1 MLCWNTKMKN
11 FNQGAFK
18 SHMERQMKI
27 AKMKERIRKKQTNS
41 KVKSW
46 SDGTT
51 MDKTSLAE
59 AQKLA
64 DEAAAKLIAELEAGE
79 EKVEKK
85 KKKKKKKRKNKN
97 KKDVDVKS
105 DNSSVKD

>member
-1 MLCWNTKMKN
+1 MGMSGGQMKN

-18 SHMERQMKI
+18 SHMERQMKL
-27 AKMKERIRKKQTNS
+27 AKMKERIKKKQSNT
-41 KVKSW
+41 KIKSW

-64 DEAAAKLIAELEAGE
+64 DEAAAKLIAELEADEG
-79 EKVEKK
+79 KVEKK

-97 KKDVDVKS
+97 KKVADDKS
-105 DNSSVKD
+105 DNSSV